1 MGTVFLQHCL
11 HSHLIMLLLTSV
23 ALLGSGCLA
32 ELVLPRGH
40 VMAGR
45 MPYNSP
51 FFHYNGFHN
60 GMINHHLLRSGYHIA
75 DPRFGMF
82 NTLPFRAGHPI
93 APTMGPIMGHPFHA
107 LPPQPY
113 TSAHNMV
120 PIAAA
125 VHDPTFVSKNGEVEH
140 VVKGIHAETAIKNI
154 HGVTKREA
162 EPMVDGVHARTA
174 LKTMPITTGMISPT
188 MGHANVYS
196 GYPMTYGTGIVN
208 NMPFRTNHIAPTMAH
223 SIAPTM
229 THSMLHPF
237 HAGQPMVRTIAPS
250 SHTGSIISH
259 SGIHGINTGIH
270 GTTSGLHGITTGL
283 HGFPRM
289 A

>member
-32 ELVLPRGH
+32 ELVLPRGQ

-60 GMINHHLLRSGYHIA
+60 GMINHHLLRSGHHVP
-75 DPRFGMF
+75 DPRFGMV

-93 APTMGPIMGHPFHA
+93 APSMGPIMGHPFHA

-113 TSAHNMV
+113 TSVHNMV
-120 PIAAA
+120 PIATA
-125 VHDPTFVSKNGEVEH
+125 VHDPTYVSKNGEVEH

-162 EPMVDGVHARTA
+162 EPMEIKVDGVHARTA
-174 LKTMPITTGMISPT
+174 LDTMPIMTGMISPS
-188 MGHANVYS
+188 MGHS
-196 GYPMTYGTGIVN
+196 GFPMTYG
-208 NMPFRTNHIAPTMAH
+208 MPFRTSP
-223 SIAPTM
+223 IAPTM

-237 HAGQPMVRTIAPS
+237 HVGHPMVRTISPN
-250 SHTGSIISH
+250 TPLGSI
-259 SGIHGINTGIH
+259 
-270 GTTSGLHGITTGL
+270 L
-283 HGFPRM
+283 
-289 A
+289 

>member
-1 MGTVFLQHCL
+1 
-11 HSHLIMLLLTSV
+11 MLLLTAV
-23 ALLGSGCLA
+23 ALLASGCLA

-40 VMAGR
+40 VVAGQ
-45 MPYNSP
+45 MHYNS
-51 FFHYNGFHN
+51 FHN
-60 GMINHHLLRSGYHIA
+60 GMINHHLLRSGHHVA
-75 DPRFGMF
+75 DPRFNMV

-120 PIAAA
+120 PIATA
-125 VHDPTFVSKNGEVEH
+125 VHDPTYVSKNGEVEH

-162 EPMVDGVHARTA
+162 EPMEVKVDGVHARTA
-174 LKTMPITTGMISPT
+174 LNTMPIMAGMISPT
-188 MGHANVYS
+188 MGHANIHHS
-196 GYPMTYGTGIVN
+196 GFPMTYGTGIVN
-208 NMPFRTNHIAPTMAH
+208 NMPFRTSHMAPSMAH

-237 HAGQPMVRTIAPS
+237 HAGQPMVRTVALTNHI
-250 SHTGSIISH
+250 GNIIPH
-259 SGIHGINTGIH
+259 SGIHGVNTGIN
-270 GTTSGLHGITTGL
+270 GITSGLHGFNAPFLG
-283 HGFPRM
+283 
-289 A
+289 

>member
-11 HSHLIMLLLTSV
+11 QSHLIMLLLTV
-23 ALLGSGCLA
+23 VVLLASGCLG
-32 ELVLPRGH
+32 EHLLRQGH
-40 VMAGR
+40 LMAGR
-45 MPYNSP
+45 MPYTNP
-51 FFHYNGFHN
+51 FFHHNYNGFHN
-60 GMINHHLLRSGYHIA
+60 GMINHNLLRSSYHVA
-75 DPRFGMF
+75 DPRFGMV

-174 LKTMPITTGMISPT
+174 VNTMPITTGMISPT
-188 MGHANVYS
+188 MGHAIANVYS

-208 NMPFRTNHIAPTMAH
+208 NTPFRTSHIAPTMAH

-229 THSMLHPF
+229 THPMLHPF
-237 HAGQPMVRTIAPS
+237 HAGQPMVRTIAPNT
-250 SHTGSIISH
+250 HIGFANA
-259 SGIHGINTGIH
+259 GIHGFNAGLN
-270 GTTSGLHGITTGL
+270 GVTSVIWS
-283 HGFPRM
+283 
-289 A
+289 

>member
-11 HSHLIMLLLTSV
+11 HSHLIMLLLTAL
-23 ALLGSGCLA
+23 ALLASGCLA

-60 GMINHHLLRSGYHIA
+60 GMINHHLLRSGHHVA
-75 DPRFGMF
+75 DPRFGMV

-113 TSAHNMV
+113 TSTHNMG
-120 PIAAA
+120 PIATA
-125 VHDPTFVSKNGEVEH
+125 VHDPTYVSKNGEVEH

-174 LKTMPITTGMISPT
+174 LNTMPITTGMISPT
-188 MGHANVYS
+188 RGHANVYS

-208 NMPFRTNHIAPTMAH
+208 NMPFRTSHVAPTMAH

-229 THSMLHPF
+229 THSMLPPF

-250 SHTGSIISH
+250 THIGFANV
-259 SGIHGINTGIH
+259 GIHGFNG
-270 GTTSGLHGITTGL
+270 GLNGVTSAIWS
-283 HGFPRM
+283 
-289 A
+289 

>member
-23 ALLGSGCLA
+23 ALLASGCLA

-40 VMAGR
+40 VMAGQ

-60 GMINHHLLRSGYHIA
+60 GMINHHLLRSGHHVA
-75 DPRFGMF
+75 DPRFGMV

-93 APTMGPIMGHPFHA
+93 APTMDPIMGHPFHA

-113 TSAHNMV
+113 TSGHNMV
-120 PIAAA
+120 PIATA
-125 VHDPTFVSKNGEVEH
+125 VHDPTYVSKNGEVEH

-162 EPMVDGVHARTA
+162 EPMEVKVDGVHARTA
-174 LKTMPITTGMISPT
+174 LNTMPIMTGMISPT
-188 MGHANVYS
+188 MGHANIHHSVF
-196 GYPMTYGTGIVN
+196 PMTYGTGIVN
-208 NMPFRTNHIAPTMAH
+208 NMPFRTSHMAPTMAH

-237 HAGQPMVRTIAPS
+237 HAGQPMVRTVAPS
-250 SHTGSIISH
+250 NHIGSIIHH
-259 SGIHGINTGIH
+259 SGIHGVNTGIH
-270 GTTSGLHGITTGL
+270 GITSGLHGFNAPFLG
-283 HGFPRM
+283 
-289 A
+289 

>member
-11 HSHLIMLLLTSV
+11 HSHLIMLLLTAV
-23 ALLGSGCLA
+23 AFLASGCLA
-32 ELVLPRGH
+32 ELVLPQGH

-60 GMINHHLLRSGYHIA
+60 GMINHHLLRSGHHVA
-75 DPRFGMF
+75 DPRFGMV
-82 NTLPFRAGHPI
+82 NTLSFRAGHPI

-120 PIAAA
+120 PIATA
-125 VHDPTFVSKNGEVEH
+125 VHDPTYVSKNGEVEH

-174 LKTMPITTGMISPT
+174 LNTMPITTGIISPT
-188 MGHANVYS
+188 LGHANVYS

-208 NMPFRTNHIAPTMAH
+208 SMPFRTNH
-223 SIAPTM
+223 IAPTM

-270 GTTSGLHGITTGL
+270 GTTSGLHGINTGL

>member
-1 MGTVFLQHCL
+1 MGTAL
-11 HSHLIMLLLTSV
+11 
-23 ALLGSGCLA
+23 ALLASGCLA

-51 FFHYNGFHN
+51 FFDYNGFHN
-60 GMINHHLLRSGYHIA
+60 GMINHHLLRSGHHVA
-75 DPRFGMF
+75 DPRFGMV

-120 PIAAA
+120 PIATA
-125 VHDPTFVSKNGEVEH
+125 VHDPTYVSKNGEVEH

-174 LKTMPITTGMISPT
+174 LNTMPITTGMISPT

-208 NMPFRTNHIAPTMAH
+208 NMPFRTSHIAPTMAH

-237 HAGQPMVRTIAPS
+237 HAGQPMVSTIAPNT
-250 SHTGSIISH
+250 HIGFANA
-259 SGIHGINTGIH
+259 GIHGFNRGLN
-270 GTTSGLHGITTGL
+270 GVTSAIWS
-283 HGFPRM
+283 
-289 A
+289 

>member
-11 HSHLIMLLLTSV
+11 QSQPIMLLLTAV
-23 ALLGSGCLA
+23 ALLASGCLA
-32 ELVLPRGH
+32 ELVLPQGH
-40 VMAGR
+40 VMAGQ

-60 GMINHHLLRSGYHIA
+60 GMVNHNLLRSGHHVA

-82 NTLPFRAGHPI
+82 NALPFRAGHPI
-93 APTMGPIMGHPFHA
+93 APNMGHIMGLPFHA

-120 PIAAA
+120 PIATA
-125 VHDPTFVSKNGEVEH
+125 VHDPTYVSKNGDVEH

-162 EPMVDGVHARTA
+162 EPMEVMVDGVHARTA
-174 LKTMPITTGMISPT
+174 LNTMPIKTGMISPT
-188 MGHANVYS
+188 MGQANVYS
-196 GYPMTYGTGIVN
+196 GYPMTYGSGIVN
-208 NMPFRTNHIAPTMAH
+208 NMPFRTSHIAPTMAH

-229 THSMLHPF
+229 AHSMLHPF
-237 HAGQPMVRTIAPS
+237 HAGQPMVRTIAPNT
-250 SHTGSIISH
+250 HIGFANA
-259 SGIHGINTGIH
+259 GIHGFSSSN
-270 GTTSGLHGITTGL
+270 
-283 HGFPRM
+283 
-289 A
+289 

>member
-11 HSHLIMLLLTSV
+11 RSHLIMLLLTAL
-23 ALLGSGCLA
+23 ALLASGCLA

-60 GMINHHLLRSGYHIA
+60 GMINHHLLRSSHHVA
-75 DPRFGMF
+75 DPRFSMV

-107 LPPQPY
+107 LPLQPY

-120 PIAAA
+120 PIATA
-125 VHDPTFVSKNGEVEH
+125 VHDPTYVSKNGEVEH

-174 LKTMPITTGMISPT
+174 VNTMPITTGMISPT
-188 MGHANVYS
+188 MGHAIANVYS
-196 GYPMTYGTGIVN
+196 GYPMT
-208 NMPFRTNHIAPTMAH
+208 
-223 SIAPTM
+223 
-229 THSMLHPF
+229 
-237 HAGQPMVRTIAPS
+237 
-250 SHTGSIISH
+250 
-259 SGIHGINTGIH
+259 HGIQHRPHHDSLHAPPLPCWPAYGVDNCSQLTH
-270 GTTSGLHGITTGL
+270 WYPWHQHWNSWHHFWPPWHHHWPPWFSKNGLVRESVLSLDG
-283 HGFPRM
+283 
-289 A
+289 

>member
-11 HSHLIMLLLTSV
+11 HSHLIMLLLTSL
-23 ALLGSGCLA
+23 ALLASGCLA

-60 GMINHHLLRSGYHIA
+60 GMINHHLLRSGHHVA
-75 DPRFGMF
+75 DPRFGTV

-120 PIAAA
+120 HIATG
-125 VHDPTFVSKNGEVEH
+125 VHDPTYVSKNGEVEH

-162 EPMVDGVHARTA
+162 EPMEVMEGGVHARTA
-174 LKTMPITTGMISPT
+174 FNTMPITTSMISPT

-208 NMPFRTNHIAPTMAH
+208 NMPFRTSHIAPTMAH

-229 THSMLHPF
+229 TNSMLHPF
-237 HAGQPMVRTIAPS
+237 HAGQPMVRTIAPNT
-250 SHTGSIISH
+250 HFGFANA
-259 SGIHGINTGIH
+259 GIHGFNSGINGVN
-270 GTTSGLHGITTGL
+270 SA
-283 HGFPRM
+283 M
-289 A
+289 WS